1 MAPASP
7 GHGYFLGS
15 GTRWTAAV
23 AFCAIYAPTR
33 PPSTAQVPTLTPRRR
48 QVQHPPAGQM
58 LEQEISTHVPG
69 PEVAPVWIRCP
80 RRPCSQAHGGGY
92 FMEEDEETIPR
103 SILEILRNLIR
114 SAPLTPPLPESL
126 TKF

>member
-48 QVQHPPAGQM
+48 QVQHPPPAK
-58 LEQEISTHVPG
+58 
-69 PEVAPVWIRCP
+69 
-80 RRPCSQAHGGGY
+80 CSS
-92 FMEEDEETIPR
+92 R
-103 SILEILRNLIR
+103 K
-114 SAPLTPPLPESL
+114 SARTLQDPKLHPSPLPRAHVRRL
-126 TKF
+126 TGADTLWKKTKKRFQEAYSKFYGI